1 MASGSCVSAA
11 WTAPRALTGWSIL
24 GMGLTNAILTGFT
37 GINSNQVAV
46 EVIGN
51 NVANVNTTAFKS
63 SRALFETLFVQTV
76 KAGTAPDDVQGGT
89 NPVQFGYG
97 SGLATTQRNFTQG
110 SAQATG
116 VASDLAIDGGGLFIL
131 RAAADTQ
138 VYTRDGSFTL
148 NSDNMLVSANG
159 SFVQG
164 FSASED
170 GTVETGS
177 LSDIRIPV
185 GQTAEASATTTA
197 RMVGNVNAASE
208 TATTGSRSVSGP
220 LATTGGNPATATTP
234 LTTLV
239 DANGAA
245 LFSDADVVTIRG
257 VQKGGID
264 VPEAQFIVGID
275 GTTYGDLA
283 AFLQGVLRLDT
294 GDSAIGSPG
303 VTVGDGTTGPEGA
316 LIVASNAGDV
326 NAISL
331 DAASI
336 RNSTTGIAPFTFT
349 TTPAIG
355 EGATTSFI
363 VFDSLGTPVEVR
375 LRMVLESSTEAGNQ
389 WRFTAESSNDA
400 GALLGGGTVTFDQNG
415 RFVAATGNNITVAGG
430 AASPLAFEVDFQDL
444 TGLTNTDGVSALAMA
459 AQNGFPEGI
468 LAGFAI
474 TPDGVI
480 TGTFSNGLQRVF
492 GQIGL
497 ATFANTEG
505 LSARSENTF
514 VVGPNSGE
522 AVISAPLTGAAGRVN
537 SGQLELSNV
546 DLSRELIGLITASTG
561 FSAASR
567 TVRTADDMLQ
577 ELMLLVR

>member
-1 MASGSCVSAA
+1 
-11 WTAPRALTGWSIL
+11 
-24 GMGLTNAILTGFT
+24 MGLTNAILTGFS
-37 GINSNQVAV
+37 GINSNQAAV

-63 SRALFETLFVQTV
+63 SRALFETLLVQTV
-76 KAGTAPDDVQGGT
+76 ESGTAPSDTQGGT

-97 SGLATTQRNFTQG
+97 SGLATTQRDFTQG
-110 SAQATG
+110 SSQATG
-116 VASDLAIDGGGLFIL
+116 VASDLAIDGSGFFIL
-131 RAAADTQ
+131 RDTASTQ

-148 NSDNMLVSANG
+148 NSDNVLVSANG

-164 FSASED
+164 FSASAD

-197 RMVGNVNAASE
+197 RMVGNLNAASE
-208 TATTGSRSVSGP
+208 TATTGSRSVSTP
-220 LATTGGNPATATTP
+220 MVTTGGTPATAATT

-239 DANGAA
+239 DDNGAA
-245 LFSDADVVTIRG
+245 LFSDADVITVRG

-264 VPEAQFIVGID
+264 VPETQFVVGID

-283 AFLQGVLRLDT
+283 AFFQGALGLDT
-294 GDSAIGSPG
+294 SDSAIGSPG
-303 VTVGDGTTGPEGA
+303 VRVGDGTTGPEGA

-326 NAISL
+326 NAINL

-336 RNSTTGIAPFTFT
+336 RNSTTGIAPFTFA

-363 VFDSLGTPVEVR
+363 VFDSLGTPIEVR
-375 LRMVLESSTEAGNQ
+375 LRMVLESSTAAGNQ
-389 WRFTAESSNDA
+389 WRFTAESSNEA
-400 GALLGGGTVTFDQNG
+400 NSGALLGGGTVTFDQNG

-430 AASPLAFEVDFQDL
+430 AASPLSLELDFQDL
-444 TGLTNTDGVSALAMA
+444 TGLTNTDGVSALTMA

-468 LAGFAI
+468 LSGFAI

-492 GQIGL
+492 GQIAL
-497 ATFANTEG
+497 ATFANDRG

-522 AVISAPLTGAAGRVN
+522 AVISAPLTSAAGRVN